1 MNMKPCKA
9 CGAMISRSATACP
22 HCGQRMTS
30 VARIGLIALAGLA
43 LLLLMHAVVLRPIF
57 RKMGEMDEIQ
67 RGMIT
72 EQRPPKEP
80 TKEEEERR
88 QAAERDEYL
97 KAMGD

>member
-1 MNMKPCKA
+1 MKTKPCKA

-30 VARIGLIALAGLA
+30 VARIGLMLVGGVILMA
-43 LLLLMHAVVLRPIF
+43 LLYAVLFGPLM

-67 RGMIT
+67 RSMIT
-72 EQRPPKEP
+72 EQRPAKEP
-80 TKEEEERR
+80 TKEEEARR

-97 KAMGD
+97 KEMGE